1 MSDTTIDIQK
11 IVEPFTN
18 TEHIWTGKN
27 DFCESNNPSVVR
39 TMQIGD
45 NSKNAASTQFVVRKI
60 NTVNPFIE
68 QNSINVPMLTPMMLD
83 YRIEDKNW
91 ILSSSSNWTHSNGI
105 ISNLEYTKESYLE
118 IYNHLLSD
126 CEDAEEKTIV
136 INNRTCK
143 YKLAKDGHKIIP
155 NTKSYTPGLSF
166 EKIYNDNRYLS
177 FWFFILDESNE
188 KFGLPKSKSW
198 FRLTD
203 NDIPGEIVKSGLPNI
218 KGSITINGRMSFS
231 NASGALAAGA
241 PSTGKIYSD
250 EGGTQYPVYKSINF
264 DASRCSDLYSDNI
277 NTVTVPSVSMYLY
290 FSTGKNSDGSQT
302 NIRNY
307 TTGIV
312 DGSVNYSYSI
322 NPLENGTNS
331 EYKKFYTLKTTS
343 FVNLQVTDCS
353 CSVNVWV
360 NKEYETNFYVGC
372 LNTIDD
378 ESKSGVLSVGYLP
391 VGTTIWLDINPKS
404 NLTDTKSNPSLTIF
418 EYGLNLGTN
427 DSIGRIGNSSIYNT
441 KTSSSTSL
449 SASGNCLL
457 VIDTHGQTPSDFY
470 VKLDNETVLSP
481 NTTYQ
486 AVISYPLATGTKVEW
501 TRNDSTDFECV
512 LYKYDY
518 KSNHTDCQSYITSS
532 YTSDK
537 NVRVDL
543 YSDGWCE
550 QRGRIQY
557 PATITYA
564 SLTAGF
570 NVEFDVAFSGEPYY
584 IGVTTSMTPTV
595 TSNYSKL
602 CTYIKSISTTGFTY
616 TLGVSA
622 KKASDIYTNNSY
634 YDYWE
639 AYGYVK

>member
-1 MSDTTIDIQK
+1 MADTTIDIQK

-27 DFCESNNPSVVR
+27 DFSDPNNQSVVR
-39 TMQIGD
+39 TLQVND
-45 NSKNAASTQFVVRKI
+45 KSKNAASTQFVVNKI
-60 NTVNPFIE
+60 NTVNPSVE
-68 QNSINVPMLTPMMLD
+68 QNSINVPLLTPMMLD
-83 YRIEDKNW
+83 YTIEDENW
-91 ILSSSSNWTHSNGI
+91 ILSSSSNWTHNNGI
-105 ISNLEYTKESYLE
+105 ISNLEYTKDSYLE
-118 IYNHLLSD
+118 IYNHLISD
-126 CEDAEEKTIV
+126 CEEAEEKTII
-136 INNRTCK
+136 INNIECK

-155 NTKSYTPGLSF
+155 NTNDYKPGISF
-166 EKIYNDNRYLS
+166 ENIYNDNRYLS
-177 FWFFILDESNE
+177 FWFFILDENNE

-203 NDIPGEIVKSGLPNI
+203 NDISGEMIKSGLPNI
-218 KGSITINGRMSFS
+218 KGSITMYGRMSFA
-231 NASGALAAGA
+231 NASGALATE
-241 PSTGKIYSD
+241 SQSFGKIYSD
-250 EGGTQYPVYKSINF
+250 EGGVQNSVYKSINF
-264 DASRCSDLYSDNI
+264 DASRCSNLYSDDI
-277 NTVTVPSVSMYLY
+277 TTVTVPSVSMYLY
-290 FSTGKNSDGSQT
+290 FSTRNPSDGSQT

-307 TTGIV
+307 NTGIV
-312 DGSVNYSYSI
+312 DGNVNYSYSI

-353 CSVNVWV
+353 CTVNVWV
-360 NKEYETNFYVGC
+360 NKEYDTNFYVGC

-378 ESKSGVLSVGYLP
+378 VSKSGVLSVGYLP

-404 NLTDTKSNPSLTIF
+404 NLTDTNSNPSLTIF

-441 KTSSSTSL
+441 KISSSTSL
-449 SASGNCLL
+449 SVSGNCLL
-457 VIDTHGQTPSDFY
+457 VIDAHGQTPSDFY

-481 NTTYQ
+481 NMTYQ
-486 AVISYPLATGTKVEW
+486 AVISYPLAAGTKVEW
-501 TRNDSTDFECV
+501 TKNYSTDFECV

-557 PATITYA
+557 PATTTYA

-584 IGVTTSMTPTV
+584 IGVTTSLTPTI

-616 TLGVSA
+616 TLGLSA
-622 KKASDIYTNNSY
+622 ESGFTTYANNSY